1 MLIEAA
7 KGGHTSVVGVLL
19 DYPRSIPIAP
29 ELVKS
34 KKILPPR
41 QKAVSQS
48 KEQPGPKQGVP
59 KPGVRKSQRPGP
71 VSAKQPP
78 PEVVDAA
85 TSPPPQL
92 TQVTISQPLIETSGF
107 DFIEGSGFVIEG
119 RLNDNRFISNNRTSL

>member
-19 DYPRSIPIAP
+19 DYPRSIPIPP

-34 KKILPPR
+34 KKTLPPR
-41 QKAVSQS
+41 QKIVPQAKDQ
-48 KEQPGPKQGVP
+48 QGTKQTIP
-59 KPGVRKSQRPGP
+59 KPGVRKSQRPNP

-78 PEVVDAA
+78 PEVVDAS

-92 TQVTISQPLIETSGF
+92 TLGSIAQPLIESGGF

-119 RLNDNRFISNNRTSL
+119 KEIILLCSK

>member
-41 QKAVSQS
+41 QKTASQP
-48 KEQPGPKQGVP
+48 KDQPGTKQAVP
-59 KPGVRKSQRPGP
+59 KPGVRKSQRPNP
-71 VSAKQPP
+71 VSAKQLQ
-78 PEVVDAA
+78 PEVADAS
-85 TSPPPQL
+85 TSPPPLLAQGTL
-92 TQVTISQPLIETSGF
+92 VHPLGDSSGF

-119 RLNDNRFISNNRTSL
+119 